1 MTRREDYLKL
11 IYTLSQKGEVRGA
24 DLADELDI
32 KRPTV
37 CVYLKRL
44 VENGDIT
51 MDRHHCVCLTEQGRS
66 VAESTMNK
74 HGMLCSLLCDLVC
87 RIVLHQKMPAPL
99 NIISARRAIRP
110 LSSFC
115 RKGRCLHKKRSKTN
129 RLASFKTCLNL
140 I

>member
-1 MTRREDYLKL
+1 MKKKMTRREDYLKL

-51 MDRHHCVCLTEQGRS
+51 MDRHHCVYLTEQGRT
-66 VAESTMNK
+66 VAESTLNK
-74 HGMLCSLLCDLVC
+74 HGMLLALLLDLGVPEAVAAGDAC
-87 RIVLHQKMPAPL
+87 AIEHNISVETYTAL
-99 NIISARRAIRP
+99 NQLLQDRQENA
-110 LSSFC
+110 
-115 RKGRCLHKKRSKTN
+115 
-129 RLASFKTCLNL
+129 
-140 I
+140 

>member
-44 VENGDIT
+44 AENGDIT
-51 MDRHHCVCLTEQGRS
+51 MDRHHCVCLTEQGRA
-66 VAESTMNK
+66 VAETTLNK
-74 HGMLCSLLCDLVC
+74 HGMLLALLMDLGVPEAVAAGDAC
-87 RIVLHQKMPAPL
+87 AIEHNISVETYTAL
-99 NIISARRAIRP
+99 NQLLRDRQENV
-110 LSSFC
+110 F
-115 RKGRCLHKKRSKTN
+115 
-129 RLASFKTCLNL
+129 
-140 I
+140 